1 MKKTLPIMAALF
13 TGAVAHA
20 QWTTDVSANT
30 TVRALTPGE
39 ASSPMVA
46 DGPDGSTYVSWF
58 ENGSGSYQLRMQRLD
73 ASGFRLWPDTGLVVS
88 THPQN
93 SAIFRY
99 DLRSDN
105 NGNAI
110 VAFQDERS
118 GALDV
123 VAYAVAPDGSFLWGP
138 DGVELHTPGSTGL
151 SPRVAPLDNGTVA
164 IAWNTNH
171 SPGRIAFQLV
181 GPGGA
186 VLLPQAGMLSA
197 ATRLSR
203 PVPVPAENGSFLLQY
218 ELEGANFLAPAT
230 MLAQRI
236 NAEGATEWAEPV
248 QVSTKTISGFYFPQ
262 PASDGHGG
270 LYVAF
275 NTGNPTNPNYT
286 DVYVQR
292 VRASGS
298 LWSAEGTRMDEGNMN
313 QKFTA
318 GKGFGIVSDLGGLLV
333 PLQVTDG
340 SQNQSGVAVQ
350 EVDTAGGLP
359 LGATATMLIP
369 LSANYTA
376 PQDISAT
383 GDGAVIVHA
392 SGGFGQQHLGATRVD
407 LSLSPLWNPAQRDL
421 STANS
426 NKDDL
431 ATTSL
436 RGAQVVAVWQDDRT
450 PNGIY
455 AQHITQ
461 LDVEDAVAGTDPAAG
476 FRLEQ
481 NPAESPVLINGN
493 ALAGPVDIQVF
504 DAQGRRV
511 LAQRASAQQRLAV
524 PAEGMAPGLYTI
536 RILGGGHTAAVRW
549 IHP

>member
-1 MKKTLPIMAALF
+1 MKKTLPFLAALF
-13 TGAVAHA
+13 TGTVAHA
-20 QWTTDVSANT
+20 QWTTDVSVNT

-39 ASSPMVA
+39 ASSPMIA
-46 DGPDGSTYVSWF
+46 DGPEGSTYVSWF
-58 ENGSGSYQLRMQRLD
+58 ENGSGNYQLRMQRLD
-73 ASGFRLWPDTGLVVS
+73 VQGNRLWPDTGLVVS
-88 THPQN
+88 AHPQN

-105 NGNAI
+105 AGNAI

-123 VAYAVAPDGSFLWGP
+123 VAYAIAPDGSFLWGA

-171 SPGRIAFQLV
+171 SPGRVAFQLV

-186 VLLPQAGMLSA
+186 LQLPQAGMLSA
-197 ATRLSR
+197 VTRLSR
-203 PVPVPAENGSFLLQY
+203 PVPVASENGGFLLQY
-218 ELEGANFLAPAT
+218 ELEGASFLAPAT

-236 NAEGATEWAEPV
+236 TAAGTTEWANPV
-248 QVSTKTISGFYFPQ
+248 HVSSKTISGFYFPQ

-275 NTGNPTNPNYT
+275 NTGNPANPNFT

-292 VRASGS
+292 VRANGS
-298 LWSAEGTRMDEGNMN
+298 LWSAEGTRMDDGNTN

-318 GKGFGIVSDLGGLLV
+318 GKGLGLVSDLAGLLV

-359 LGATATMLIP
+359 LGPAATVLIAP
-369 LSANYTA
+369 SANYTA

-392 SGGFGQQHLGATRVD
+392 SGGFGQQHVGATRVD
-407 LSLSPLWNPAQRDL
+407 LSLTPLWNPAQRDL

-436 RGAQVVAVWQDDRT
+436 RGAQVVAVWQDDRS

-455 AQHITQ
+455 AQNITQ
-461 LDVEDAVAGTDPAAG
+461 LDVEDAVAGTDPATG
-476 FRLEQ
+476 FHLEQ
-481 NPAESPVLINGN
+481 NPATSPVLINSS
-493 ALAGPVDIQVF
+493 ALAGPLEIQVL
-504 DAQGRRV
+504 DAQGRKV
-511 LAQRASAQQRLAV
+511 LSQRAPAQQRLAV
-524 PAEGMAPGLYTI
+524 AAEGMAPGLYTI
-536 RILGGGHTAAVRW
+536 LIMGGGHAAAVRW